1 MFFTSHK
8 YLLRIA
14 IKFER
19 RLIYMEN
26 RNFLKQQTM
35 LLSILTPT
43 WNRRSSIER
52 LYESLEAQTWK
63 GFVWIVGNDG
73 SDDETI
79 NYLLKIRDKS
89 SFPIKILSSSK
100 RIGKT
105 SIDNILVSSI
115 ETKYYLNCDSD
126 DWLLPS
132 ALLSLINYA
141 EDYYKTNN
149 LIVDAIFAKNIS
161 ITGNQITKTSLEENL
176 LYSLKKCFTEI
187 HGDGTILL
195 LSAKFKYIHHQEVD
209 FVVSE
214 ITAYRPL
221 IDNGKALFYN
231 KNVKVMDR
239 SLKNSISYSKGL
251 KYTRGSAYACRDAI
265 KSVKI
270 DKEGSPHTYF
280 HWKFFVNFARYTI
293 CGETGYRFYSDSCN
307 YAGVRIIKK
316 NIYFIMGYIISSIDI
331 ISGHLERTH
340 RKFEKNRSSAL
351 VEWL

>member
-1 MFFTSHK
+1 
-8 YLLRIA
+8 
-14 IKFER
+14 
-19 RLIYMEN
+19 MESQIFYN
-26 RNFLKQQTM
+26 EQKI

-79 NYLLKIRDKS
+79 KYLLKIRDES

-105 SIDNILVSSI
+105 SIDNIMISSI

-141 EDYYKTNN
+141 EDYYKVSN
-149 LIVDAIFAKNIS
+149 LIVDAVFAKNIS
-161 ITGNQITKTSLEENL
+161 ATGNQITKTSLKENF

-195 LSAKFKYIHHQEVD
+195 LSAKFKYIQHHEVD
-209 FVVSE
+209 FVVTEFS
-214 ITAYRPL
+214 AYRPL
-221 IDNGKALFYN
+221 IDNGNALFYN
-231 KNVKVMDR
+231 KNVKIMDR
-239 SLKNSISYSKGL
+239 SQNNSISYSKGL
-251 KYTRGSAYACRDAI
+251 KYTRGSAYACRDSI
-265 KSVKI
+265 KSVKV
-270 DKEGSPHTYF
+270 DKEGSPQTYF
-280 HWKFFVNFARYTI
+280 HWKFLVNYARYTI

-307 YAGVRIIKK
+307 FVGVGIIKK
-316 NIYFIMGYIISSIDI
+316 NISYLLGYIISLIDI

-340 RKFEKNRSSAL
+340 REFEKNRISAK